1 MSSKLVLV
9 TGGSGFVGKSLIKTL
24 CMDQRYSL
32 IASTRH
38 PNDSFPSEVRGV
50 CVQELDGD
58 TDWQSALTDVDIVV
72 HLAARVHVM
81 RDADADPL
89 TAFRKVN
96 VEGTLNLAR
105 QAASAGVKRFV
116 FISSIKVNG
125 EGTPHGKPYTA
136 DDVPAPID
144 PYGISKYEAEQGL
157 LALAVGTGME
167 VVIIRPVL
175 VYGPGVKANMLSMM
189 RWLHRGVPLPLGA
202 IDNRRSLVA
211 IENLVDLIVVCLD
224 HPAAANQIFLVSDG
238 EDVSTT
244 GLLRRMGASLGRPVR
259 LLPVPPGL
267 LRCMAVLLGKGAMN
281 QRLVGSLQVDIEKNY
296 RLLGWSPPVTLNQAL
311 LSTAQHFLESGQA

>member
-24 CMDQRYSL
+24 CMDQRYKL

-38 PNDSFPSEVRGV
+38 LSGSFPSDVSSVSVGT
-50 CVQELDGD
+50 LDGD
-58 TDWQSALTDVDIVV
+58 TDWQPALKDVGVVV

-81 RDADADPL
+81 RESDADPL

-96 VEGTLNLAR
+96 VDGTLNLAR
-105 QAASAGVKRFV
+105 QAAVAGVKRFV

-125 EGTPHGKPYTA
+125 EGTPFGKPYTA

-144 PYGISKYEAEQGL
+144 PYGVSKHEAEQGL
-157 LALAVGTGME
+157 LALAADTGME

-189 RWLHRGVPLPLGA
+189 RWLYRGVPLPLGA
-202 IDNRRSLVA
+202 IDNRRSLVS

-259 LLPVPPGL
+259 LLPVHPGL
-267 LRCMAVLLGKGAMN
+267 LRCLAVLSGKGAIS
-281 QRLVGSLQVDIEKNY
+281 QRLLGSLQVDIEKNY

-311 LSTAQHFLESGQA
+311 LSTARHFLESGQA